1 MKISVL
7 SLFPE
12 YFDPLLN
19 TSIIKRAKEQRKSL
33 GGCDHSP
40 GQCPSAQRRP
50 DGRACRPQGGT

>member
-19 TSIIKRAKEQRKSL
+19 TSIIKRAKEKNLFEFEDRKSVV
-33 GGCDHSP
+33 
-40 GQCPSAQRRP
+40 
-50 DGRACRPQGGT
+50 